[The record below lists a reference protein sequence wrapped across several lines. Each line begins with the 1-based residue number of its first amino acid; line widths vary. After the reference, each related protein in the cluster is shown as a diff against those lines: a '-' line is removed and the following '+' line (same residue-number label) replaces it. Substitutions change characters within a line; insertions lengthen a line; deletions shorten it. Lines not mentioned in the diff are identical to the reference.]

1 MDGLAARAL
10 AGLML
15 GSGVGHVVVPSYFRG
30 LVPSW
35 VPAPSAVVLAS
46 GLADIGAGVLVA
58 RPATR
63 RVGGWATAAL
73 ITAYLPAHLDPIR
86 RAGTAQR
93 AMDRPLGITARIVV
107 NLGYVAWAVAV
118 ARRSRPRRL
127 SGRRTG

>member
-15 GSGVGHVVVPSYFRG
+15 GSGVGHVVAPDYFRE

-35 VPAPSAVVLAS
+35 VPAPSAVVPAS
-46 GLADIGAGVLVA
+46 GLADVGAGVLVA

-63 RVGGWATAAL
+63 RAGGWATAAL

-86 RAGTAQR
+86 RAGTVER
-93 AMDRPLGITARIVV
+93 AMDRPLGIAARIVV
-107 NLGYVAWAVAV
+107 YLGFVACADSV
-118 ARRSRPRRL
+118 ARRS
-127 SGRRTG
+127 